1 MTRVI
6 RFNVSAAC
14 SIAAG
19 SLLVLVLSLNAR
31 SWQGPPEPPEK
42 SRGASPAS
50 AERGALGPNASLA
63 GVQVF
68 PTDNAWNAPIDHLP
82 VDAHSA
88 EYIAS
93 IGLEAHLHPDFG
105 KSSDGQSPGIP
116 YVVVSGDQPKS
127 PVRFQWPD
135 ESDLGL
141 YPIPPDAPIEGGA
154 GADGDRHML
163 IVDRTHGRLYELFG
177 ARKTGDVWQAGSGAI
192 FDLRS
197 NQLRPA
203 GWTSADAAGL
213 PILPGLVRYDEVVE
227 GREIR
232 HALRFTAKATRR
244 AYVHPARHWASRRT
258 DAKLPPMGLRVRL
271 KASYDISRHPATVQV
286 ILTALKKYGMLLA
299 DNGGNWF
306 ITGAP
311 DGRWNDDELAAL
323 KRVKGKDLEVV
334 QTENIIAP

>member
-1 MTRVI
+1 MRRI
-6 RFNVSAAC
+6 RFNISTVSAF
-14 SIAAG
+14 AAG
-19 SLLVLVLSLNAR
+19 SLLVLVLSLSAR
-31 SWQGPPEPPEK
+31 SWQGSPEPPNK
-42 SRGASPAS
+42 PRGESSATTERTAS
-50 AERGALGPNASLA
+50 GPNASLA
-63 GVQVF
+63 GVQIF
-68 PTDNAWNAPIDHLP
+68 PTDNAWNTPIDHLP

-93 IGLEAHLHPDFG
+93 IGLDAPLHPDFG

-116 YVVVSGDQPKS
+116 YVVVSGDQRKS

-141 YPIPPDAPIEGGA
+141 YPIPPHAPIEGGA
-154 GADGDRHML
+154 AADGDRHML
-163 IVDRTHGRLYELFG
+163 IVDPAHGRLYELFG
-177 ARKTGDVWQAGSGAI
+177 VRKTGDVWQAGSGAT
-192 FDLRS
+192 FDLGS

-232 HALRFTAKATRR
+232 HALRFTAKTTRR
-244 AYVHPARHWASRRT
+244 AYVHPARHWASRHT

-271 KASYDISRHPATVQV
+271 KASYDFSRFPAPAQV
-286 ILTALKKYGMLLA
+286 ILAALKKYGMLLA

-311 DGRWNDDELAAL
+311 DSRWNDDELASL